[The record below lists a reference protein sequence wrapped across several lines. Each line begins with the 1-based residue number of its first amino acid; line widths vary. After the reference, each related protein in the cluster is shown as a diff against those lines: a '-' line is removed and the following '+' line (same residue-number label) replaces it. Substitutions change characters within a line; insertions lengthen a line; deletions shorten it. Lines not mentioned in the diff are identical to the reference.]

1 MAYARESENPMAI
14 QVTFAAKTGK
24 QIGGALAEPPGSTR
38 AGGVVVVQE
47 WWGLSDYIRS
57 TCDRFAEAGFVG
69 LAPDLFDGKKPK
81 TVEEA
86 GQLMTA
92 LDKKNA
98 VEQIASAVAFL
109 KSQPRCNGKVAVVGF
124 CMGGALTLASAR
136 YADGI
141 SAAVPFY
148 GVPELPM
155 DEYAKVRVPI
165 LAHFAKKDE
174 WAKAS
179 VAEEIQK
186 RVQAGGGRMELFVY
200 DAGHAFMRDTDPHVH
215 DAAAARLAWDRTIQF
230 LKTHLV

>member
-109 KSQPRCNGKVAVVGF
+109 KSQPRCNG
-124 CMGGALTLASAR
+124 
-136 YADGI
+136 
-141 SAAVPFY
+141 
-148 GVPELPM
+148 
-155 DEYAKVRVPI
+155 
-165 LAHFAKKDE
+165 
-174 WAKAS
+174 
-179 VAEEIQK
+179 
-186 RVQAGGGRMELFVY
+186 
-200 DAGHAFMRDTDPHVH
+200 
-215 DAAAARLAWDRTIQF
+215 
-230 LKTHLV
+230 